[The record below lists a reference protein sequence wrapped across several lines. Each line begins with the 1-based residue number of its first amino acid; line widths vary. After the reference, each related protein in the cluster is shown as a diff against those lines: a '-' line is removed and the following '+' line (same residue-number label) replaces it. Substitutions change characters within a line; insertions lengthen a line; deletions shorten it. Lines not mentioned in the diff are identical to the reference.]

1 MPESAFRRVVNVR
14 AETHTP
20 GRFTN
25 CLESASTRAPVRLF
39 SARAPR
45 QAVLRASFGLAPS
58 LTTEPCDPT
67 VEKMRDAFNRRLP
80 PVRLACTR
88 TSCVP
93 DSLPQLSLRGRPVE
107 FGLHATD
114 QGILGFTTLEPL
126 RRTVTGHFVLV
137 ASSPRAAS
145 VGVVFPR
152 CQRCDRASDTPVAT
166 RRAPRFMRLRACDSR
181 GCARLERE
189 PSRRGHRDHRLVKGD
204 GS

>member
-25 CLESASTRAPVRLF
+25 CLESASPRAPVRLF

-45 QAVLRASFGLAPS
+45 QAGLRASFGLAPS

-93 DSLPQLSLRGRPVE
+93 DSLPQLSLRGRPAE

-126 RRTVTGHFVLV
+126 RRIVTGHFVLV

-166 RRAPRFMRLRACDSR
+166 RRRSPVHAPSHMRL
-181 GCARLERE
+181 ARMREVGERVE
-189 PSRRGHRDHRLVKGD
+189 PPRPP
-204 GS
+204 